1 MVYFVGIVRV
11 LLGVTFLFSAYTKAV
26 APGFFEITLIDQGI
40 AVTRNF
46 AAQMTRFIIGM
57 EFSIGLLMLL
67 PFYTKRLMVLSA
79 VLLSVFSVHLVY
91 LVFIGDNENCGCFGE
106 MISMTPA
113 ESLLKN
119 LVLFL
124 LTMFVYFKANE
135 RKINV
140 LFPILGS
147 SILTFFI
154 WFIIPIP
161 DNSDFPFKKF
171 SNFESIGRVDLSEKN
186 GLVAIFNLDCEH
198 CQDAAKEISTLKKEL
213 NQFPNVFVLF
223 YKEGSTSV
231 EEFEKITETKF
242 PYALIDVN
250 DFFDLIGNSPPR
262 IYQIEKGQVKNIWD
276 DSFYKNIKTAL
287 SE

>member
-113 ESLLKN
+113 QSLLKN

-124 LTMFVYFKANE
+124 VTMFVYFKANE

-262 IYQIEKGQVKNIWD
+262 IYQIEKAQVKNIWD

>member
-124 LTMFVYFKANE
+124 VTMFVYFKANE

-161 DNSDFPFKKF
+161 DNNDFPFKKF

>member
-124 LTMFVYFKANE
+124 VTMFVYFKANE

-161 DNSDFPFKKF
+161 DNNDFPFKKF

-276 DSFYKNIKTAL
+276 DSFYKKIKTAL

>member
-1 MVYFVGIVRV
+1 MVYFVSIVRF

-26 APGFFEITLIDQGI
+26 APGFFEITLIDQGL

-46 AAQMTRFIIGM
+46 AAHMTRFIIGM

-124 LTMFVYFKANE
+124 VTMFVYFKANE

>member
-1 MVYFVGIVRV
+1 MDI
-11 LLGVTFLFSAYTKAV
+11 LTF
-26 APGFFEITLIDQGI
+26 
-40 AVTRNF
+40 
-46 AAQMTRFIIGM
+46 
-57 EFSIGLLMLL
+57 EFS
-67 PFYTKRLMVLSA
+67 KEWEKSNHVK
-79 VLLSVFSVHLVY
+79 Y
-91 LVFIGDNENCGCFGE
+91 LRCV
-106 MISMTPA
+106 
-113 ESLLKN
+113 
-119 LVLFL
+119 
-124 LTMFVYFKANE
+124 
-135 RKINV
+135 NV

-242 PYALIDVN
+242 PYVLIDVN

-262 IYQIEKGQVKNIWD
+262 IYQIEKGQVKRVESLAFIYLIATVIKNGLNILGV
-276 DSFYKNIKTAL
+276 SLPEKM
-287 SE
+287 